1 MFPGKRERVG
11 SAADGVVDEHPD
23 GDGPRVRR
31 RVGMGNAAGLD
42 HPFGHVDRFCVGER
56 ERDGDADAAGGV
68 GGDADRFFAR
78 EEEVPARGVHG
89 AVGEPELLVHVHP
102 GKGGRV
108 GTLRVGAVGEHPGD
122 EEHHLGVV
130 GELPGFQPGVRV
142 PPPRPAVPLVEALE
156 VGRGAFPRHAEGVAD
171 GGPEETALE
180 LIEHLNSI
188 SRKIPLKGCYST
200 CRGRSRRCCRH
211 VLAGGPEI
219 AYSATTNPPIRVP
232 GRESCSNSRYGR
244 SPPCSWWCSPG
255 SRRRQGSRPP
265 PTGILM

>member
-1 MFPGKRERVG
+1 
-11 SAADGVVDEHPD
+11 
-23 GDGPRVRR
+23 
-31 RVGMGNAAGLD
+31 MGNAAGLD

-78 EEEVPARGVHG
+78 EEEMPARGVHG
-89 AVGEPELLVHVHP
+89 AVGEPELFVHVHP

-180 LIEHLNSI
+180 LIEHLVVSLVRLLLRVVVLRAGENGGRPVNS
-188 SRKIPLKGCYST
+188 
-200 CRGRSRRCCRH
+200 
-211 VLAGGPEI
+211 
-219 AYSATTNPPIRVP
+219 RVP
-232 GRESCSNSRYGR
+232 QAFPRDFRTRTYPAR
-244 SPPCSWWCSPG
+244 STITAPRAHMRS
-255 SRRRQGSRPP
+255 
-265 PTGILM
+265 TGL